1 MAFRR
6 SSVRSRPAPQYYP
19 PMKKKLQP
27 IYLALA
33 GLLVFS
39 SCSSTRQMMSRQ
51 RKDMEIPEKAE
62 PYPKPTPRAKLLGEL
77 TAPRTCYDVT
87 FYELNIDIDLDNRMI
102 AGYVDFYAWA
112 VNEFTELQFDLA
124 KNMVLD
130 EVNYKGRSLTYTR
143 EEDAVFV
150 TFPAVQAGTQFQF
163 RVTYHGKPAEAKK
176 PPWDGGFVWEK
187 DKAGR
192 DFVGV
197 ACEGDGASLWWPCK
211 DHPTEEPD
219 SMAINITVPSDIM
232 CVANGRLR
240 EKVETDVK
248 TSYKWFVTKPINNYN
263 VSVNIANY
271 AVIAD
276 TIHSVTGIQPVTY
289 YVLDYNETVAR
300 EHFKEARAMMRSLEK
315 FFGPFPWWEDGY
327 KLVETP
333 YLGMEHQTAVAY
345 GNDFKTYERGIRT
358 IYGYMDYIILHET
371 AHEWWGNN
379 ITACDG
385 ADVWLHEGF
394 AVYSEVLY
402 VEDQLGYPMSIHY
415 LLELRRGIQ
424 NRRAIVG
431 PRGEYYWGFEDAYNK
446 GAWILHTLRSVLDD
460 DAMFFGILKGF
471 QQEFAAQIVCTE
483 DLVEYI
489 NNATVKDFTPFFD
502 QYIFDRRPPTLEYS
516 LTKDKLLYRYTGILP
531 EFSMPVNVLVNK
543 DEVRL
548 QPSMATQTLT
558 IPDYATVQIMDW
570 EYLILKKENSKL
582 QEN

>member
-27 IYLALA
+27 IFFALA

-62 PYPKPTPRAKLLGEL
+62 PYPDPTPRAKLLGEL

-87 FYELNIDIDLDNRMI
+87 FYELNIDIDLDDRMI

-150 TFPAVQAGTQFQF
+150 TFPAVQAGRQFQF
-163 RVTYHGKPAEAKK
+163 RVTYHGEPAQAKK

-219 SMAINITVPSDIM
+219 SMAINITVPSNIM

-248 TSYKWFVTKPINNYN
+248 TTYKWFVTKPINNYN

-276 TIHSVTGIQPVTY
+276 TIHSVTGIQPATY
-289 YVLDYNETVAR
+289 YVLDYNEAVAR

-315 FFGPFPWWEDGY
+315 FFGPFPFWEDGY

-394 AVYSEVLY
+394 AMYSEVLY

-415 LLELRRGIQ
+415 LLERRRGIQ

-460 DAMFFGILKGF
+460 DTMFFGILKGF
-471 QQEFAAQIVCTE
+471 QQEFASQIVCTE

-489 NNATVKDFTPFFD
+489 NNVTGQDFKPFFD

-570 EYLILKKENSKL
+570 EYLILKKENAAL

>member
-51 RKDMEIPEKAE
+51 RLDMEIPEKAE

-219 SMAINITVPSDIM
+219 SMAINITVPSNIM

-240 EKVETDVK
+240 EKVETDVR
-248 TSYKWFVTKPINNYN
+248 TTYKWFVTKPINNYN

>member
-19 PMKKKLQP
+19 PMKNKLQP
-27 IYLALA
+27 IFFALA

-62 PYPKPTPRAKLLGEL
+62 PYPDPTPRAKLLGEL

-87 FYELNIDIDLDNRMI
+87 FYELNIDIDLDDRMI

-150 TFPAVQAGTQFQF
+150 TFPAMQAGRKFQF
-163 RVTYHGKPAEAKK
+163 RVTYHGEPAQAKK

-248 TSYKWFVTKPINNYN
+248 TTYKWFVTKPINNYN

-271 AVIAD
+271 TVIAD
-276 TIHSVTGIQPVTY
+276 TIHSVTGIQPATY
-289 YVLDYNETVAR
+289 YVLDYNEAVAR

-315 FFGPFPWWEDGY
+315 FFGPFPFWEDGY

-394 AVYSEVLY
+394 AMYSEVLY

-415 LLELRRGIQ
+415 LLERRRGIQ

-460 DAMFFGILKGF
+460 DTMFFGILKGF
-471 QQEFAAQIVCTE
+471 QQEFASQIVCTE

-489 NNATVKDFTPFFD
+489 NNVTGQDFKPFFD

-548 QPSMATQTLT
+548 QPLMETQTLT

-570 EYLILKKENSKL
+570 EYLILKKENADL

>member
-19 PMKKKLQP
+19 PMKNKLQP
-27 IYLALA
+27 IFFALA

-62 PYPKPTPRAKLLGEL
+62 PYPDPTPRAKLLGEL

-87 FYELNIDIDLDNRMI
+87 FYELNIDIDLDDRMI

-112 VNEFTELQFDLA
+112 VNTFTELQFDLA

-150 TFPAVQAGTQFQF
+150 TFPAVQAGRQFQF
-163 RVTYHGKPAEAKK
+163 RVTYHGEPAQAKK

-248 TSYKWFVTKPINNYN
+248 TTYKWFVTKPINNYN

-271 AVIAD
+271 TVIAD
-276 TIHSVTGIQPVTY
+276 TIHSVTGIQPATY
-289 YVLDYNETVAR
+289 YVLDYNEAVAR

-315 FFGPFPWWEDGY
+315 FFGPFPFWEDGY

-394 AVYSEVLY
+394 AMYSEVLY

-415 LLELRRGIQ
+415 LLERRRGIQ

-460 DAMFFGILKGF
+460 DTMFFGILKGF
-471 QQEFAAQIVCTE
+471 QQEFASQIVCTE

-489 NNATVKDFTPFFD
+489 NSVTGQDFKPFFD

-570 EYLILKKENSKL
+570 EYLILKKENADL

>member
-62 PYPKPTPRAKLLGEL
+62 PYPDPTPRAKLLGEL

-219 SMAINITVPSDIM
+219 SMAINITVPSNIM

-300 EHFKEARAMMRSLEK
+300 EHFKEARTMMRSLEK

-415 LLELRRGIQ
+415 LLERRRGIQ

-460 DAMFFGILKGF
+460 DTMFFGILKGF
-471 QQEFAAQIVCTE
+471 QQEFASQIVCTE

>member
-39 SCSSTRQMMSRQ
+39 SCSSTRQMMSRE
-51 RKDMEIPEKAE
+51 RLDMEIPEKAE

-163 RVTYHGKPAEAKK
+163 RVTYHGEPAQAKK

-219 SMAINITVPSDIM
+219 SMAINITVPSNIM

-240 EKVETDVK
+240 EKVETDVR
-248 TSYKWFVTKPINNYN
+248 TTYKWFVTKPINNYN

-271 AVIAD
+271 TVIAD

-394 AVYSEVLY
+394 AMYSEVLY

-415 LLELRRGIQ
+415 LLERRRGIQ

-570 EYLILKKENSKL
+570 EYLILKKENADL

>member
-19 PMKKKLQP
+19 PMKNKLQL
-27 IYLALA
+27 IFFALA

-62 PYPKPTPRAKLLGEL
+62 PYPDPTPRAKLLGEL

-87 FYELNIDIDLDNRMI
+87 FYELNIDIDLDDRMI

-150 TFPAVQAGTQFQF
+150 TFPAVQAGRQFQF
-163 RVTYHGKPAEAKK
+163 RVTYHGEPAQAKK

-248 TSYKWFVTKPINNYN
+248 TTYKWFVTKPINNYN

-271 AVIAD
+271 TVIAD
-276 TIHSVTGIQPVTY
+276 TIHSVTGIQPATY
-289 YVLDYNETVAR
+289 YVLDYNEAVAR

-315 FFGPFPWWEDGY
+315 FFGPFPFWEDGY

-460 DAMFFGILKGF
+460 DTMFFGILKGF
-471 QQEFAAQIVCTE
+471 QQEFASQIVCTE

-489 NNATVKDFTPFFD
+489 NNVTGQDFKPFFD

-570 EYLILKKENSKL
+570 EYLILKKENADL

>member
-51 RKDMEIPEKAE
+51 RLDMEIPEKAE
-62 PYPKPTPRAKLLGEL
+62 PYPDPTPRAKLLGEL

-219 SMAINITVPSDIM
+219 SMAINITVPSNIM

>member
-62 PYPKPTPRAKLLGEL
+62 PYPDPTPRAKLLGEL

-87 FYELNIDIDLDNRMI
+87 FYELNIDIDLDDRMI

-150 TFPAVQAGTQFQF
+150 TFPAVQAGRQFQF
-163 RVTYHGKPAEAKK
+163 RVTYHGEPAQAKK

-248 TSYKWFVTKPINNYN
+248 TTYKWFVTKPINNYN

-271 AVIAD
+271 TVIAD
-276 TIHSVTGIQPVTY
+276 TIHSVTGIQPATY
-289 YVLDYNETVAR
+289 YVLDYNEAVAR

-315 FFGPFPWWEDGY
+315 FFGPFPFWEDGY

-394 AVYSEVLY
+394 AMYSEVLY

-415 LLELRRGIQ
+415 LLERRRGIQ

-460 DAMFFGILKGF
+460 DTMFFGILKGF
-471 QQEFAAQIVCTE
+471 QQEFASQIVCTE

-489 NNATVKDFTPFFD
+489 NNVTGQDFKPFFD

>member
-51 RKDMEIPEKAE
+51 RLDMEIPEKAE

-219 SMAINITVPSDIM
+219 SMAINITVPSNIM

-415 LLELRRGIQ
+415 LLERRRGIQ

>member
-62 PYPKPTPRAKLLGEL
+62 PYPDPTPRAKLLGEL

-87 FYELNIDIDLDNRMI
+87 FYELNIDIDLDDRMI

-219 SMAINITVPSDIM
+219 SMAINITVPSNIM

-394 AVYSEVLY
+394 AMYSEVLY

>member
-51 RKDMEIPEKAE
+51 RLDMEIPEKAE

-219 SMAINITVPSDIM
+219 SMAINITVPSNIM

-300 EHFKEARAMMRSLEK
+300 EHFKEARTMMRSLEK
-315 FFGPFPWWEDGY
+315 FFGPFPFWEDGY

-431 PRGEYYWGFEDAYNK
+431 PRGEYYWGFEDAYTK

>member
-51 RKDMEIPEKAE
+51 RLDMEIPEKAE

-150 TFPAVQAGTQFQF
+150 TFPAVQAGRQFQF
-163 RVTYHGKPAEAKK
+163 RVTYHGEPAQAKK

-219 SMAINITVPSDIM
+219 SMAINITVPSNIM

-460 DAMFFGILKGF
+460 DTMFFGILKGF
-471 QQEFAAQIVCTE
+471 QQEFASQIVCTE

>member
-51 RKDMEIPEKAE
+51 RLDMEIPEKAE

-219 SMAINITVPSDIM
+219 SMAINITVPSNIM

-248 TSYKWFVTKPINNYN
+248 TTYKWFVTKPINNYN

-276 TIHSVTGIQPVTY
+276 TIHSVTGIQPATY
-289 YVLDYNETVAR
+289 YVLDYNEAVAR

-431 PRGEYYWGFEDAYNK
+431 PRGEYYWGFEDAYTK

>member
-51 RKDMEIPEKAE
+51 RLDMEIPEKAE

-219 SMAINITVPSDIM
+219 SMAINITVPSNIM

-431 PRGEYYWGFEDAYNK
+431 PRGEYYWGFEDAYTK

>member
-6 SSVRSRPAPQYYP
+6 SSVRSRPAPQYCP
-19 PMKKKLQP
+19 PMKNKLQP
-27 IYLALA
+27 IFFALA

-62 PYPKPTPRAKLLGEL
+62 PYPDPTPRAKLLGEL

-87 FYELNIDIDLDNRMI
+87 FYELNIDIDLDDRMI

-150 TFPAVQAGTQFQF
+150 TFPAVQAGRQFQF
-163 RVTYHGKPAEAKK
+163 RVTYHGEPAQAKK

-248 TSYKWFVTKPINNYN
+248 TTYKWFVTKPINNYN

-271 AVIAD
+271 TVIAD
-276 TIHSVTGIQPVTY
+276 TIHSVTGIQPATY
-289 YVLDYNETVAR
+289 YVLDYNEAVAR

-315 FFGPFPWWEDGY
+315 FFGPFPFWEDGY

-394 AVYSEVLY
+394 AMYSEVLY

-415 LLELRRGIQ
+415 LLERRRGIQ

-460 DAMFFGILKGF
+460 DTMFFGILKGF
-471 QQEFAAQIVCTE
+471 QQEFASQIVCTE

-489 NNATVKDFTPFFD
+489 NNVTGQDFKPFFD

-570 EYLILKKENSKL
+570 EYLILKKENADL

>member
-62 PYPKPTPRAKLLGEL
+62 PYPDPTPRAKLLGEL

-87 FYELNIDIDLDNRMI
+87 FYELNIDIDLDDRMI

-150 TFPAVQAGTQFQF
+150 TFPAVQAGRQFQF
-163 RVTYHGKPAEAKK
+163 RVTYHGEPAQAKK

-248 TSYKWFVTKPINNYN
+248 TTYKWFVTKPINNYN

-271 AVIAD
+271 TVIAD
-276 TIHSVTGIQPVTY
+276 TIHSVTGIQPATY
-289 YVLDYNETVAR
+289 YVLDYNEAVAR
-300 EHFKEARAMMRSLEK
+300 EHFKEARVMMRSLEK
-315 FFGPFPWWEDGY
+315 FFGPFPFWEDGY

-394 AVYSEVLY
+394 AMYSEVLY

-415 LLELRRGIQ
+415 LLERRRGIQ

-460 DAMFFGILKGF
+460 DTMFFGILKGF
-471 QQEFAAQIVCTE
+471 QQEFASQIVCTE

-489 NNATVKDFTPFFD
+489 NNVTGQDFKPFFD

>member
-51 RKDMEIPEKAE
+51 RLDMEIPEKAE

-219 SMAINITVPSDIM
+219 SMAINITVPSNIM

-240 EKVETDVK
+240 EKVETDVR
-248 TSYKWFVTKPINNYN
+248 TTYKWFVTKPINNYN

-431 PRGEYYWGFEDAYNK
+431 PRGEYYWGFEDAYTK

>member
-51 RKDMEIPEKAE
+51 RLDMEIPEKAE
-62 PYPKPTPRAKLLGEL
+62 PYPDPTPRAKLLGEL

-87 FYELNIDIDLDNRMI
+87 FYELNIDIDLDDRMI

-150 TFPAVQAGTQFQF
+150 TFPAVQAGRQFQF
-163 RVTYHGKPAEAKK
+163 RVTYHGEPAQAKK

-219 SMAINITVPSDIM
+219 SMAINITVPSNIM

-248 TSYKWFVTKPINNYN
+248 TTYKWFVTKPINNYN

-271 AVIAD
+271 TVIAD
-276 TIHSVTGIQPVTY
+276 TIHSVTGIQPATY
-289 YVLDYNETVAR
+289 YVLDYNEAVAR
-300 EHFKEARAMMRSLEK
+300 EHFKEARVMMRSLEK
-315 FFGPFPWWEDGY
+315 FFGPFPFWEDGY

-394 AVYSEVLY
+394 AMYSEVLY

-415 LLELRRGIQ
+415 LLERRRGIQ

-460 DAMFFGILKGF
+460 DTMFFGILKGF
-471 QQEFAAQIVCTE
+471 QQEFASQIVCTE

-489 NNATVKDFTPFFD
+489 NNVTGQDFKPFFD

-570 EYLILKKENSKL
+570 EYLILKKENADL

>member
-6 SSVRSRPAPQYYP
+6 SSVRSRPAPQYP

-27 IYLALA
+27 IYLALV

-62 PYPKPTPRAKLLGEL
+62 PYPDPTPRAKLLGEL

-150 TFPAVQAGTQFQF
+150 TFPAVQAGRKFQF
-163 RVTYHGKPAEAKK
+163 RVTYHGEPAQAKK

-248 TSYKWFVTKPINNYN
+248 TTYKWFVTKPINNYN

>member
-27 IYLALA
+27 IYLALV

-62 PYPKPTPRAKLLGEL
+62 PYPDPTPRAKLLGEL

-150 TFPAVQAGTQFQF
+150 TFPAVQAGRKFQF
-163 RVTYHGKPAEAKK
+163 RVTYHGEPAQAKK

-248 TSYKWFVTKPINNYN
+248 TTYKWFVTKPINNYN

-394 AVYSEVLY
+394 AMYSEVLY

>member
-6 SSVRSRPAPQYYP
+6 SSVRSRPAPQCYP
-19 PMKKKLQP
+19 PMKNKLQP
-27 IYLALA
+27 IFFALA

-62 PYPKPTPRAKLLGEL
+62 PYPDPTPRAKLLGEL

-87 FYELNIDIDLDNRMI
+87 FYELNIDIDLDDRMI

-150 TFPAVQAGTQFQF
+150 TFPAVQAGRQFQF
-163 RVTYHGKPAEAKK
+163 RVTYHGEPAQAKK

-248 TSYKWFVTKPINNYN
+248 TTYKWFVTKPINNYN

-276 TIHSVTGIQPVTY
+276 TIHSVTGIQPATY
-289 YVLDYNETVAR
+289 YVLDYNEAVAR

-315 FFGPFPWWEDGY
+315 FFGPFPFWEDGY

-394 AVYSEVLY
+394 AMYSEVLY

-460 DAMFFGILKGF
+460 DTMFFGILKGF
-471 QQEFAAQIVCTE
+471 QQEFASQIVCTE

-570 EYLILKKENSKL
+570 EYLILKKENADL

>member
-19 PMKKKLQP
+19 PMKKTLQP

-51 RKDMEIPEKAE
+51 RQDMEIPEKAE
-62 PYPKPTPRAKLLGEL
+62 PYPDPTPRAKLLGEL

-87 FYELNIDIDLDNRMI
+87 FYELNIDIDLDDRMI

-150 TFPAVQAGTQFQF
+150 TFPAVQAGRKFQF
-163 RVTYHGKPAEAKK
+163 RVTYHGEPAQAKK

-248 TSYKWFVTKPINNYN
+248 TTYKWFVTKPINNYN

-271 AVIAD
+271 TVIAD
-276 TIHSVTGIQPVTY
+276 TIHSVTGIQPATY
-289 YVLDYNETVAR
+289 YVLDYNEAVAR
-300 EHFKEARAMMRSLEK
+300 EHFKEARVMMRSLEK
-315 FFGPFPWWEDGY
+315 FFGPFPFWEDGY

-394 AVYSEVLY
+394 AMYSEVLY

-415 LLELRRGIQ
+415 LLERRRGIQ

-460 DAMFFGILKGF
+460 DTMFFGILKGF
-471 QQEFAAQIVCTE
+471 QQEFASQIVCTE

-489 NNATVKDFTPFFD
+489 NNVTGQDFKPFFD

-570 EYLILKKENSKL
+570 EYLILKKENADL

>member
-19 PMKKKLQP
+19 PMKKNLQP

-62 PYPKPTPRAKLLGEL
+62 PYPDPTPRAKLLGEL

-87 FYELNIDIDLDNRMI
+87 FYELNIDIDLDDRMI

-150 TFPAVQAGTQFQF
+150 TFPAVQAGRQFQF
-163 RVTYHGKPAEAKK
+163 RVTYHGEPAQAKK

-197 ACEGDGASLWWPCK
+197 ACEGDGARLWWPCK

-248 TSYKWFVTKPINNYN
+248 TTYKWFVTKPINNYN

-271 AVIAD
+271 TVIAD
-276 TIHSVTGIQPVTY
+276 TIHSVTGIQPATY
-289 YVLDYNETVAR
+289 YVLDYNEAVAR

-315 FFGPFPWWEDGY
+315 FFGPFPFWEDGY

-394 AVYSEVLY
+394 AMYSEVLY

-415 LLELRRGIQ
+415 LLERRRGIQ

-460 DAMFFGILKGF
+460 DTMFFGILKGF
-471 QQEFAAQIVCTE
+471 QQEFASQIVCTE
-483 DLVEYI
+483 DLIGYI
-489 NNATVKDFTPFFD
+489 NNVTGQDFKPFFD

-570 EYLILKKENSKL
+570 EYLILKKENADL

>member
-19 PMKKKLQP
+19 PMKKTLQP

-51 RKDMEIPEKAE
+51 RQDMEIPEKAE
-62 PYPKPTPRAKLLGEL
+62 PYPDPTPRAKLLGEL

-219 SMAINITVPSDIM
+219 SMAINITVPSNIM

-300 EHFKEARAMMRSLEK
+300 EHFKEARTMMRSLEK

-394 AVYSEVLY
+394 AMYSEVLY

-415 LLELRRGIQ
+415 LLERRRGIQ

>member
-62 PYPKPTPRAKLLGEL
+62 PYPDPTPRAKLLGEL

-87 FYELNIDIDLDNRMI
+87 FYELNIDIDLDDRMI

-150 TFPAVQAGTQFQF
+150 TFPAVQAGRQFQF
-163 RVTYHGKPAEAKK
+163 RVTYHGEPAQAKK

-248 TSYKWFVTKPINNYN
+248 TTYKWFVTKPINNYN

-271 AVIAD
+271 TVIAD
-276 TIHSVTGIQPVTY
+276 TIHSVTGIQPATY
-289 YVLDYNETVAR
+289 YVLDYNEAVAR

-315 FFGPFPWWEDGY
+315 FFGPFPFWEDGY

-394 AVYSEVLY
+394 AMYSEVLY

-415 LLELRRGIQ
+415 LLERRRGIQ

-460 DAMFFGILKGF
+460 DTMFFGILKGF
-471 QQEFAAQIVCTE
+471 QQEFASQIVCTE

-489 NNATVKDFTPFFD
+489 NNVTGQDFKPFFD

-570 EYLILKKENSKL
+570 EYLILKKENAAL

>member
-51 RKDMEIPEKAE
+51 RLDMEIPEKAE

-219 SMAINITVPSDIM
+219 SMAINITVPSNIM

-333 YLGMEHQTAVAY
+333 YLGMEHQTGVAY
-345 GNDFKTYERGIRT
+345 GNDFKTYARGIRT

>member
-19 PMKKKLQP
+19 PMKNKLQP

-62 PYPKPTPRAKLLGEL
+62 PYPDPTPRAKLLGEL

-87 FYELNIDIDLDNRMI
+87 FYELNIDIDLDDRMI

-150 TFPAVQAGTQFQF
+150 TFPAVQAGRQFQF
-163 RVTYHGKPAEAKK
+163 RVTYHGEPAQAKK

-248 TSYKWFVTKPINNYN
+248 TTYKWFVTKPINNYN

-271 AVIAD
+271 TVIAD
-276 TIHSVTGIQPVTY
+276 TIHSVTGIQPATY
-289 YVLDYNETVAR
+289 YVLDYNEAVAR

-315 FFGPFPWWEDGY
+315 FFGPFPFWEDGY

-394 AVYSEVLY
+394 AMYSEVLY

-415 LLELRRGIQ
+415 LLERRRGIQ

-460 DAMFFGILKGF
+460 DTMFFGILKGF
-471 QQEFAAQIVCTE
+471 QQEFASQIVCTE

-489 NNATVKDFTPFFD
+489 NNVTGQDFKPFFD

>member
-19 PMKKKLQP
+19 PMKNKLQL
-27 IYLALA
+27 IFFALA

-51 RKDMEIPEKAE
+51 RQDMEIPEKAE
-62 PYPKPTPRAKLLGEL
+62 PYPDPTPRAKLLGEL

-87 FYELNIDIDLDNRMI
+87 FYELNIDIDLDDRMI

-150 TFPAVQAGTQFQF
+150 TFPAVQAGRQFQF
-163 RVTYHGKPAEAKK
+163 RVTYHGEPAQAKK

-248 TSYKWFVTKPINNYN
+248 TTYKWFVTKPINNYN

-271 AVIAD
+271 TVIAD
-276 TIHSVTGIQPVTY
+276 TIHSVTGIQPATY
-289 YVLDYNETVAR
+289 YVLDYNEAVAR
-300 EHFKEARAMMRSLEK
+300 EHFKEARVMMRSLEK
-315 FFGPFPWWEDGY
+315 FFGPFPFWEDGY

-394 AVYSEVLY
+394 AMYSEVLY

-415 LLELRRGIQ
+415 LLERRRGIQ

-460 DAMFFGILKGF
+460 DTMFFGILKGF
-471 QQEFAAQIVCTE
+471 QQEFASQIVCTE

-489 NNATVKDFTPFFD
+489 NNVTGQDFKPFFD

-570 EYLILKKENSKL
+570 EYLILKKENADL

>member
-19 PMKKKLQP
+19 PMKKNFQP

-62 PYPKPTPRAKLLGEL
+62 PYPDPTPRAKLLGEL

-87 FYELNIDIDLDNRMI
+87 FYELNIDIDLDDRMI

-150 TFPAVQAGTQFQF
+150 TFPAVQAGRQFQF
-163 RVTYHGKPAEAKK
+163 RVTYHGEPAQAKK

-248 TSYKWFVTKPINNYN
+248 TTYKWFVTKPINNYN

-271 AVIAD
+271 TVIAD
-276 TIHSVTGIQPVTY
+276 TIHSVTGIQPATY
-289 YVLDYNETVAR
+289 YVLDYNEAVAR
-300 EHFKEARAMMRSLEK
+300 EHFKEARVMMRSLEK
-315 FFGPFPWWEDGY
+315 FFGPFPFWEDGY

-394 AVYSEVLY
+394 AMYSEVLY

-431 PRGEYYWGFEDAYNK
+431 PRGEYYWGFEDAYTK

-460 DAMFFGILKGF
+460 DTMFFGILKGF
-471 QQEFAAQIVCTE
+471 QQEFASQIVCTE

-570 EYLILKKENSKL
+570 EYLILKKENADL

>member
-19 PMKKKLQP
+19 PMKNKLQP
-27 IYLALA
+27 IFFALA

-62 PYPKPTPRAKLLGEL
+62 PYPDPTPRAKLLGEL

-87 FYELNIDIDLDNRMI
+87 FYELNIDIDLDDRMI

-150 TFPAVQAGTQFQF
+150 TFPAVQAGRQFQF
-163 RVTYHGKPAEAKK
+163 RVTYHGEPAQAKK

-248 TSYKWFVTKPINNYN
+248 TTYKWFVTKPINNYN

-271 AVIAD
+271 TVIAD
-276 TIHSVTGIQPVTY
+276 TIHSVTGIQPATY
-289 YVLDYNETVAR
+289 YVLDYNEAVAR

-315 FFGPFPWWEDGY
+315 FFGPFPFWEDGY

-394 AVYSEVLY
+394 AMYSEVLY

-415 LLELRRGIQ
+415 LLERRRGIQ

-460 DAMFFGILKGF
+460 DTMFFGILKGF
-471 QQEFAAQIVCTE
+471 QQEFASQIVCTE

-489 NNATVKDFTPFFD
+489 NNVTGQDFKPFFD

-570 EYLILKKENSKL
+570 EYLILKKENADL

>member
-19 PMKKKLQP
+19 PMKKTLQP

-51 RKDMEIPEKAE
+51 RQDMEIPEKAE
-62 PYPKPTPRAKLLGEL
+62 PYPDPTPRAKLLGEL

-87 FYELNIDIDLDNRMI
+87 FYELNIDIDLDDRMI

-150 TFPAVQAGTQFQF
+150 TFPAVQAGRKFQF
-163 RVTYHGKPAEAKK
+163 RVTYHGEPAQAKK

-248 TSYKWFVTKPINNYN
+248 TTYKWFVTKPINNYN

-276 TIHSVTGIQPVTY
+276 TIHSVTGIQPATY
-289 YVLDYNETVAR
+289 YVLDYNEAVAR
-300 EHFKEARAMMRSLEK
+300 EHFKEARVMMRSLEK
-315 FFGPFPWWEDGY
+315 FFGPFPFWEDGY

-394 AVYSEVLY
+394 AMYSEVLY

-415 LLELRRGIQ
+415 LLERRRGIQ

-460 DAMFFGILKGF
+460 DTMFFGILKGF
-471 QQEFAAQIVCTE
+471 QQEFASQIVCTE

-489 NNATVKDFTPFFD
+489 NSVTGQDFKPFFD

>member
-51 RKDMEIPEKAE
+51 RLDMEIPEKAE

-248 TSYKWFVTKPINNYN
+248 TTYKWFVTKPINNYN

>member
-19 PMKKKLQP
+19 PMKKTLQP

-62 PYPKPTPRAKLLGEL
+62 PYPDPTPRAKLLGEL

-87 FYELNIDIDLDNRMI
+87 FYELNIDIDLDDRMI

-150 TFPAVQAGTQFQF
+150 TFPAVQAGRQFQF
-163 RVTYHGKPAEAKK
+163 RVTYHGEPAQAKK

-248 TSYKWFVTKPINNYN
+248 TTYKWFVTKPINNYN

-276 TIHSVTGIQPVTY
+276 TIHSVTGIQPATY
-289 YVLDYNETVAR
+289 YVLDYNEAVAR

-315 FFGPFPWWEDGY
+315 FFGPFPFWEDGY

-394 AVYSEVLY
+394 AMYSEVLY

-415 LLELRRGIQ
+415 LLERRRTIQ

-431 PRGEYYWGFEDAYNK
+431 PRGEYFWGFEDAYNK

-460 DAMFFGILKGF
+460 DTMFFGILKGF
-471 QQEFAAQIVCTE
+471 QQEFASQIVCTE

-489 NNATVKDFTPFFD
+489 NNVTGQDFKPFFD

-570 EYLILKKENSKL
+570 EYLILKKENADL

>member
-19 PMKKKLQP
+19 PMKKTLQP

-51 RKDMEIPEKAE
+51 RQDMEIPEKAE
-62 PYPKPTPRAKLLGEL
+62 PYPDPTPRAKLLGEL

-87 FYELNIDIDLDNRMI
+87 FYELNIDIDLDDRMI

-112 VNEFTELQFDLA
+112 VNTFTELQFDMA

-150 TFPAVQAGTQFQF
+150 TFPAVQAGRQFQF
-163 RVTYHGKPAEAKK
+163 RVTYHGEPAQAKK

-248 TSYKWFVTKPINNYN
+248 TTYKWFVTKPINNYN

-271 AVIAD
+271 TVIAD
-276 TIHSVTGIQPVTY
+276 TIHSVTGIQPATY
-289 YVLDYNETVAR
+289 YVLDYNEAVAR

-315 FFGPFPWWEDGY
+315 FFGPFPFWEDGY

-394 AVYSEVLY
+394 AMYSEVLY

-415 LLELRRGIQ
+415 LLERRRGIQ

-460 DAMFFGILKGF
+460 DTMFFGILKGF
-471 QQEFAAQIVCTE
+471 QQEFASQIVCTE

-489 NNATVKDFTPFFD
+489 NNVTGQDFKPFFD

-570 EYLILKKENSKL
+570 EYLILKKENADL